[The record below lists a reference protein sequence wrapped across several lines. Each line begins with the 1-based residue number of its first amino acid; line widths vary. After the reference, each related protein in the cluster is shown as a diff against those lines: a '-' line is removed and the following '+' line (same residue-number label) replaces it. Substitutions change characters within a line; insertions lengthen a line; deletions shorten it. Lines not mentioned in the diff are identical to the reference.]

1 MPHGTHEHL
10 EEAEHAEHASHD
22 HFTRNVATTMV
33 IIAAVLA
40 AIAMLSHRSHT
51 ETLRLQTLSN
61 VRHTQA
67 SDIWTYF
74 QAKNIRMHQ
83 YALFGE
89 LTGFLATDAARGEQR
104 VASEKGW
111 GDRVAKYEAELPE
124 LEAQARELEKEAD
137 VYQAQSEHVH
147 HQADRFDLGE
157 LCIELGLILAS
168 LAVLTRRKIFWFS
181 GSVVAFVGVLI
192 ASSAWFLH

>member
-22 HFTRNVATTMV
+22 TFNRNVATTMV
-33 IIAAVLA
+33 VIAAVLA
-40 AIAMLSHRSHT
+40 AVALLSHRSHT

-74 QAKNIRMHQ
+74 QAKNIRMHE
-83 YALFGE
+83 YAMFLE
-89 LTGFLATDAARGEQR
+89 LAGFLATDAAQHEQR
-104 VASEKGW
+104 AASEKGW
-111 GDRVAKYEAELPE
+111 TDRVAKYEAELPG
-124 LEAQARELEKEAD
+124 LEARARGLEQEAD
-137 VYQAQSEHVH
+137 EFQEKSAHVH

-157 LCIELGLILAS
+157 LGVELGLVLAA
-168 LAVLTRRKIFWFS
+168 LAMLTRRKLFWLS
-181 GSVVAFVGVLI
+181 GSFVALVGVLV
-192 ASSAWFLH
+192 AASAWFLH